1 MTIERT
7 INVADVRAKL
17 SELTSDAYFKG
28 DRFIV
33 ERRGVPM
40 AVLLGIEDYR
50 DLVRV
55 RKEEQPSVQDTRRR
69 LALEMDA
76 LRKRIGPLPLR
87 VADLVNEAR
96 KDSEDRYD
104 ETRRH

>member
-7 INVADVRAKL
+7 VNAAEVRAKL

-50 DLVRV
+50 ELVRV
-55 RKEEQPSVQDTRRR
+55 HSNASTSMQSERRR
-69 LALEMDA
+69 LASEMDA
-76 LRKRIGPLPLR
+76 LRRRIGPLPLK
-87 VADLVNEAR
+87 VSDLVNEAR
-96 KDSEDRYD
+96 EDSEERHDR
-104 ETRRH
+104 TRRH